1 MKRPNPTLWLWW
13 LALIIAAVAAG
24 VVYSLQSDV
33 GDPQAQQNASAV
45 ILFAVVAI
53 GLCII
58 SATSHWW
65 VHR

>member
-1 MKRPNPTLWLWW
+1 MKRPSPTRWLWW
-13 LALIIAAVAAG
+13 LALIIAVVASG
-24 VVYSLQSDV
+24 VVYSLQRDI
-33 GDPQAQQNASAV
+33 GDPDAQQNASTV